1 MFILET
7 FSEIHSLQKTY
18 FKETIKTAP
27 LISFRMERIFLK
39 IPDLAEKI
47 FKELDNQSL
56 VKCKEVQRSWYNFI
70 NEEKVLWFRIIQNYI
85 RNDNK
90 FLHAWRKVLTKVPV
104 DFVTQVALATQ
115 RFDAEPQIHSLL
127 SPIHVAAN
135 DSDVDFYKQMLVKV
149 DDMNP
154 NNILF
159 GNIDPL
165 FVAAG
170 YGQF

>member
-1 MFILET
+1 MKKQIKLEVMFILGT

-18 FKETIKTAP
+18 SKETIKIAP

-85 RNDNK
+85 RKDNE
-90 FLHAWRKVLTKVPV
+90 FLQAWRKVLTKAPV

-115 RFDAEPQIHSLL
+115 Q
-127 SPIHVAAN
+127 
-135 DSDVDFYKQMLVKV
+135 FYADLATQQNYAKSTVTRKV
-149 DDMNP
+149 SK
-154 NNILF
+154 L
-159 GNIDPL
+159 
-165 FVAAG
+165 
-170 YGQF
+170 

>member
-56 VKCKEVQRSWYNFI
+56 VKCKEIQRSWYNFI
-70 NEEKVLWFRIIQNYI
+70 NEEKVLWFRIIQNCI
-85 RNDNK
+85 GNDNE
-90 FLHAWRKVLTKVPV
+90 FLQAWRKVLTRAPV
-104 DFVTQVALATQ
+104 DFVTQVALATEQ
-115 RFDAEPQIHSLL
+115 FYAELATQQKYAKSTVMKKIS
-127 SPIHVAAN
+127 
-135 DSDVDFYKQMLVKV
+135 K
-149 DDMNP
+149 
-154 NNILF
+154 
-159 GNIDPL
+159 
-165 FVAAG
+165 
-170 YGQF
+170 

>member
-1 MFILET
+1 MFILEA

-18 FKETIKTAP
+18 FKETIRTAP

-85 RNDNK
+85 RKDNE
-90 FLHAWRKVLTKVPV
+90 FLQAWRKVLTKTPV
-104 DFVTQVALATQ
+104 DFVKQVALATEQ
-115 RFDAEPQIHSLL
+115 FYAELATQQKYAKSTVMRKIS
-127 SPIHVAAN
+127 
-135 DSDVDFYKQMLVKV
+135 K
-149 DDMNP
+149 
-154 NNILF
+154 
-159 GNIDPL
+159 
-165 FVAAG
+165 
-170 YGQF
+170 